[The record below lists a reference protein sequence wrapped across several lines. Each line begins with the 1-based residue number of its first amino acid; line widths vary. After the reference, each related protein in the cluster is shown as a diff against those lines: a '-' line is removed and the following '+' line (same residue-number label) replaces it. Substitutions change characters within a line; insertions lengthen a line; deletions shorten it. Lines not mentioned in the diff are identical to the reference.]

1 MSNNLPSRRPDGASP
16 VPDSQGMTRRNLLRT
31 AGLIGAGTGIASML
45 AACGVASKASPSS
58 GSSAAGGTL
67 TLAVDGTSAICDPCY
82 YDTIGDWQAV
92 DCICRG
98 LTFISFETS
107 TVQPDLAESWDISAD
122 GTTYTF
128 KLRKGVKFHDGTTLT
143 SADVVASLNRQFDPN
158 DPTLP
163 TGAVRQLD
171 AMNAK
176 VSAVDDYTVRLVIP
190 KADGTTLGQLSDIGG
205 RIISSA
211 ALKKYGKNI
220 GKHLVGTGP
229 FKFVSA
235 TSGQSVVMEAFDGY
249 RLGRPPIDKLVLQQV
264 QDPSTIINSLIS
276 GDISATQFTPYS
288 AAKQLKASGVTVYDT
303 PFGFDAI
310 MMLDA
315 RKPALAELE
324 VRQAINYAID
334 RETIVKEAFY
344 GYAAAPDGYAIPPA
358 QPCYDKSLADLSTYD
373 PDKAR
378 KLLASAGATG
388 RTVHVIAETG
398 GWHPAAVQIVQQ
410 NLTDVG
416 FKVVTQLVEAAA
428 YFNRILDP
436 TDEYHELMI
445 WERNSYVPDPDNMVG
460 SMADPSS
467 LYGGPATGLS
477 TLKGSD
483 KFTDLIYQAKNLPDG
498 TARTQLYSKIQRE
511 WAQEY
516 MVLVVLACATNVVAG
531 VSGAHGMNVD
541 ALANDRCYME
551 KASV

>member
-1 MSNNLPSRRPDGASP
+1 MSNNLSPRRPDGARPAS
-16 VPDSQGMTRRNLLRT
+16 DSDGMTRRNLLRT
-31 AGLIGAGTGIASML
+31 AGLVGAGTGIASLL
-45 AACGVASKASPSS
+45 AACGVASKTSSSSS
-58 GSSAAGGTL
+58 GSASGGTL
-67 TLAVDGTSAICDPCY
+67 TLAIDGTSAINDPCY

-128 KLRKGVKFHDGTTLT
+128 KLRQGVKFHDGTTLT
-143 SADVVASLNRQFDPN
+143 SADVVASLNRQFDAN

-190 KADGTTLGQLSDIGG
+190 KPDGTTLGQLSDIGG

-264 QDPSTIINSLIS
+264 EDPSTIISSLIS

-303 PFGFDAI
+303 PYGFDAI

-344 GYAAAPDGYAIPPA
+344 GYGAVPDGYAIPPA
-358 QPCYDKSLADLSTYD
+358 QPCHDKSLADLSTYD
-373 PDKAR
+373 PEKAR

-388 RTVHVIAETG
+388 RTVHVIAESG
-398 GWHPAAVQIVQQ
+398 GWHPAALQIVQQ

-416 FKVVTQLVEAAA
+416 FKVVTQTVEAAA
-428 YFNRILDP
+428 YFGRLLDP
-436 TDEYHELMI
+436 SDEYHELMI

-460 SMADPSS
+460 AMADPAG

-483 KFTDLIYQAKNLPDG
+483 QFTSQIYQAKNLPNG
-498 TARTQLYSKIQRE
+498 TARTQLYSKIQRA
-511 WAQEY
+511 WAEEY
-516 MVLVVLACATNVVAG
+516 MVMVMLAYSTNLVAG
-531 VSGAHGMNVD
+531 VSGAHGINVD